1 MLESILPISF
11 ETIVYVEADSEGFG
25 SSKKSSDDKINFF
38 IREKFTNVVL
48 NNMTHYAIKCIK
60 KLSWQNRAN
69 IKDYTDRKFVCN
81 RVIAKILIPLF
92 HYYSEIK
99 NVNTTYELILNKND
113 EFIIRWTFSEKPPIK
128 KIKEYLLQQEISNL
142 QSRKRI
148 PKFGLIIKYDEEYST
163 LKSDNTFEDPI
174 ETRLILLSCGHQLG
188 FELIDEF
195 LEHYYIKYSEP
206 LMCHICRQKISILG
220 SYDAEVYRCK

>member
-1 MLESILPISF
+1 
-11 ETIVYVEADSEGFG
+11 
-25 SSKKSSDDKINFF
+25 
-38 IREKFTNVVL
+38 
-48 NNMTHYAIKCIK
+48 
-60 KLSWQNRAN
+60 
-69 IKDYTDRKFVCN
+69 
-81 RVIAKILIPLF
+81 
-92 HYYSEIK
+92 
-99 NVNTTYELILNKND
+99 VNTTYELILNKND

-206 LMCHICRQKISILG
+206 LMYHICRQKISILG
-220 SYDAEVYRCK
+220 SYDAEVYRCQ